1 MYTNL
6 LQVDHVDVEEDLVA
20 ESGHRIVAQL
30 QGLDLVGA
38 GEHREGGQGRTL
50 QRGEQ
55 CQK

>member
-20 ESGHRIVAQL
+20 ESGHRVVAQL
-30 QGLDLVGA
+30 QGLDLVRP
-38 GEHREGGQGRTL
+38 GEHRQGGQGGAL

-55 CQK
+55 SQK